1 MGGVGL
7 GETRVLERSGTNSS
21 LLIDS
26 PLELFRLALNSC
38 GLSGIEW
45 V

>member
-1 MGGVGL
+1 MGGVSL

-26 PLELFRLALNSC
+26 PLGDTTHPYIDRKTWPPSN
-38 GLSGIEW
+38 
-45 V
+45 